1 MVKRMLIT
9 IAYIIAFWAF
19 LPFVLL
25 YPSLILD
32 RAGMRF
38 HKSRTRSVSGI
49 VLSLLAIKMLFL
61 AIGNF
66 SRSTH
71 KLPITALPPYNRLA
85 TSGLYEI
92 WRHPIYLFYTMLFVG
107 VGLIIGSGGLLLVVL
122 PIFIV
127 IESIHAYIEEI
138 WLLRR
143 HGKAYRKYR
152 ERSSWVIPKR
162 KHIRKIFFALFASL
176 R

>member
-49 VLSLLAIKMLFL
+49 VLSGL
-61 AIGNF
+61 
-66 SRSTH
+66 
-71 KLPITALPPYNRLA
+71 
-85 TSGLYEI
+85 SGFPNGI
-92 WRHPIYLFYTMLFVG
+92 RH
-107 VGLIIGSGGLLLVVL
+107 
-122 PIFIV
+122 
-127 IESIHAYIEEI
+127 
-138 WLLRR
+138 
-143 HGKAYRKYR
+143 
-152 ERSSWVIPKR
+152 
-162 KHIRKIFFALFASL
+162 
-176 R
+176 